1 MAYAA
6 HHTDFTACA
15 GSKPADSSQA
25 GRSPAAA
32 KGAGV
37 LRRLFDA
44 IAESRQKRA
53 DREIAGF
60 IARRGGRITD
70 DLERE
75 MTQRLL
81 TSNWIARD

>member
-6 HHTDFTACA
+6 HHTDFAACA
-15 GSKPADSSQA
+15 GGKPAGT

-32 KGAGV
+32 NGAGV

-44 IAESRQKRA
+44 VVEARQKRA

-81 TSNWIARD
+81 TSNWSARD